1 MTSKVLDIKDILEE
15 DQLAVKISDQWLL
28 WDTLRHQW
36 KMDKE
41 EVRKYVYATDTTQT
55 SNSSLPW
62 KNKTT
67 IPKLCH
73 IRDNLY
79 SNYTSVLFPQ
89 RKWLIWE
96 ANEYDSNSAQ
106 KRDAIVN
113 YMAWAIEQPSFKHEI
128 DKIILDYIDFGNCF
142 ATVEWIDE
150 RVVQPDGRTQ
160 TGYIGPGVRRIDPL
174 SITMNPTA
182 ESFPVSPKI
191 IKTLVSKG
199 ELKKILE
206 SMSTDENKEEYA
218 ALFQY
223 LTEIRRNA
231 AEIGEGDWVQK
242 DTLYLMDGFS
252 SFRDYLM
259 SDYVEILT
267 FYGDLYDP
275 VNDELLSN
283 HVITVV
289 DRHKLIG
296 KKPNPSFFGT
306 PPIFH
311 APWRKRQ
318 DNLWGMGPLDN
329 LVGMQ
334 YRLDHVENMRADV
347 VDLTTY
353 PVQIITGFVE
363 DYLWQPGAK
372 IYASDEGKVELLQP
386 QVQVLNANFELGQL
400 EAKMEEIAGAP
411 KEAMGFRTPGEKTK
425 YEVQSLQNAASRV
438 FQNKIKQFEEQIIEP
453 LLNAMLELA
462 RRNLTGATVIKV
474 FDDDLKVAA
483 FESLSVQDITGVGR
497 IRPIAARH
505 FAEQANLIQNLT
517 NLAGSGLWPMVQ
529 PHFSGIKLA
538 KLFEN
543 AFDICDYEIVM
554 PYIALAEQ
562 ADAQKFAGAL
572 SEQVMMALG
581 TPTGRGYDYDLGRV
595 NYSQIA
601 QQAQQQE
608 QQQAQQVQPG
618 QQPVRPGQPGQPAPA
633 GAPGQPQIGQEPPPQ
648 TQLRDTSNLQS
659 LQSTGAVR

>member
-1 MTSKVLDIKDILEE
+1 LTSTVLELSDVLLE
-15 DQLAVKISDQWLL
+15 DRLAVKITDQWLN
-28 WDTLRHQW
+28 WDMLRNTW
-36 KMDKE
+36 KENKE
-41 EVRKYVYATDTTQT
+41 EVRRYVFATDTTQT
-55 SNSSLPW
+55 SNGQLPW

-96 ANEYDSNSAQ
+96 ANEYDVDSVH

-142 ATVEWIDE
+142 ATVEWVDE

-160 TGYIGPGVRRIDPL
+160 TGYIGPSVRRIDPL
-174 SITMNPTA
+174 NIVMNPTA
-182 ESFPVSPKI
+182 ESFGSAPKI
-191 IKTLVSKG
+191 IRSMISKG
-199 ELKKILE
+199 EVKKMLD
-206 SMSTDENKEEYA
+206 SLSTPDNKEEFE
-218 ALFQY
+218 ALYKY
-223 LTEIRRNA
+223 LKDIRRNA
-231 AEIGEGDWVQK
+231 AEQGGDWNQNNN
-242 DTLYLMDGFS
+242 LYQMDGFG

-259 SDYVEILT
+259 SDFVEVLT
-267 FYGDLYDP
+267 FYGDLYDDE
-275 VNDELLSN
+275 NDDLLRN

-289 DRHKLIG
+289 DRHKIVG
-296 KKPNPSFFGT
+296 KKPNPAFFGL

-311 APWRKRQ
+311 SPWRKRQ

-353 PVQIITGFVE
+353 PVQLITGYVE

-372 IYASDEGKVELLQP
+372 IYATEEGKVELIQP
-386 QVQVLNANFELGQL
+386 QAQVLNANFELGQL
-400 EAKMEEIAGAP
+400 EMKMEEIAGAP

-425 YEVQSLQNAASRV
+425 FEVQTLQNAASRV
-438 FQNKIKQFEEQIIEP
+438 FQNKIKQFEEQMIEP

-462 RRNLTGATVIKV
+462 RRNLSGVTTIKV
-474 FDDDLKVAA
+474 FDDENKTADFQALT
-483 FESLSVQDITGVGR
+483 VQDITGVGR

-505 FAEQANLIQNLT
+505 FAEQANVIQNLT
-517 NLAGSGLWPMVQ
+517 NLAGSGLWPVVA
-529 PHFSGIKLA
+529 PHFSGIELA
-538 KLFEN
+538 KFFEN
-543 AFDICDYEIVM
+543 AFDLCDHNIVL

-562 ADAQKFAGAL
+562 ANAQKMANVL
-572 SEQVMMALG
+572 SEQVLMALS
-581 TPTGRGYDYDLGRV
+581 TASGRGDDYDLTRV
-595 NYSQIA
+595 SYA
-601 QQAQQQE
+601 QAAAQAQQGMQPE
-608 QQQAQQVQPG
+608 APAQG
-618 QQPVRPGQPGQPAPA
+618 QQ
-633 GAPGQPQIGQEPPPQ
+633 GAPPMAP
-648 TQLRDTSNLQS
+648 
-659 LQSTGAVR
+659 TGEAAPEQGMI